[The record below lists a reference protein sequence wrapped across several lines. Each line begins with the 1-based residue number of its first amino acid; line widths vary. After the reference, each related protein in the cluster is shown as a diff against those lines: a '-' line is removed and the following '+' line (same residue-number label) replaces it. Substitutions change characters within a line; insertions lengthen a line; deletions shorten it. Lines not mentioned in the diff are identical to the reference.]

1 MVIWEHDHPY
11 RRSSRD
17 FAPYS
22 NSTLAFCKAL
32 PKVELNAHLNGT
44 VRDSTIKELA
54 GALMLNGK
62 PMSLARLVHLTQQT
76 SPSIGECFQLFDIL
90 HSLTTDHDALRRI
103 AREAL
108 EDFAADN
115 VVYAELR
122 TTPKCRPDRGI
133 TKESY
138 MEAVLAGVD
147 DYFASSNAE
156 DITVRLLLSI
166 GRGQSQQEMLDTVQ
180 LALRLRDRGV
190 VGVDLTGNP
199 TAGEWEDW
207 QEALDLARDNGLK
220 VTLEAG
226 EMLNPE
232 ETRAMLD
239 WGPDRLGHCCCLTPE
254 LQRLLLS
261 SGIPLEVCLTSNV
274 VTRSVLNLKE
284 HEFATLY
291 KRGHPV
297 VLCTADSGILNTSLS
312 REYAIAAYAFGLT
325 DRQLLRLAME
335 ALDFSFLDDIERI
348 SVQQRM
354 QTVLACAGLEYSTAA
369 EVDRSDRG
377 SMSLPQELSTVEEE
391 VKSRQRV
398 SVGGERGLGR
408 RRSWSMFGRP
418 SSG

>member
-17 FAPYS
+17 FAPYN

-44 VRDSTIKELA
+44 VRDSTVRELA
-54 GALMLNGK
+54 GKLMLNGK
-62 PMSLARLVHLTQQT
+62 PMSLARLVQLTQQT

-103 AREAL
+103 SREAL

-122 TTPKCRPDRGI
+122 TTPKCRPERGV

-138 MEAVLAGVD
+138 VEAVLAGMD
-147 DYFASSNAE
+147 DYFASGSAE

-166 GRGQSQQEMLDTVQ
+166 GREQTRAEMLETVQ

-199 TAGEWEDW
+199 TAGEWDDW
-207 QEALDLARDNGLK
+207 QEALDLARGNGLK

-232 ETRAMLD
+232 ETRAMLE

-274 VTRSVLNLKE
+274 VTRSVLDLRD
-284 HEFATLY
+284 HEFATLH
-291 KRGHPV
+291 KRGHPL
-297 VLCTADSGILNTSLS
+297 VLCTADSGILNTALS
-312 REYAIAAYAFGLT
+312 REYAIAAHAFRLT
-325 DRQLLRLAME
+325 NRQLLRLAME
-335 ALDFSFLDDIERI
+335 ALNFSFLDDIERM

-354 QTVLACAGLEYSTAA
+354 QTVLACAGLEYSGDSEDDGRDSLSQEAPPA
-369 EVDRSDRG
+369 EEGAKGAR
-377 SMSLPQELSTVEEE
+377 
-391 VKSRQRV
+391 RV
-398 SVGGERGLGR
+398 SAGGAGAFSR
-408 RRSWSMFGRP
+408 RRSWSVFGRH
-418 SSG
+418 SIG